1 MYLGSDQSMRR
12 KKYLANLFRML
23 SGQAIAQLDV
33 NWGVDYEPFK
43 DHPARDCF
51 NLTIQVPI
59 VHNSFSTKFFLHN

>member
-1 MYLGSDQSMRR
+1 
-12 KKYLANLFRML
+12 ML

-59 VHNSFSTKFFLHN
+59 FYNSFSTKNFSDKELSLM